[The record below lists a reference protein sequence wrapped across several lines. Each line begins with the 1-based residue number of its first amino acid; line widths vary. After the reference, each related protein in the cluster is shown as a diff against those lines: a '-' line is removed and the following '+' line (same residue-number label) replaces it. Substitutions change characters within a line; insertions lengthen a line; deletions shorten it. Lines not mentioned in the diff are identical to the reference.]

1 MSSFTCCIWWLVFGV
16 LLGWLL
22 AWLLSKCCK
31 KSCNTDNSGD
41 LPLSGENFA
50 SETKT
55 TAGLAPAGLSRAGMI
70 KAATA
75 AGIFFAGK
83 KNDLEIIE
91 GIGPKIAELL
101 NSNGIYTFAEL
112 GAASLTTL
120 KSILERGG
128 DNFRL
133 ANPETWAEQASL
145 AAEYKWQELKA
156 LQDQLDGGVKKR

>member
-22 AWLLSKCCK
+22 AWLFSKFCK
-31 KSCNTDNSGD
+31 TSGTNDTGD
-41 LPLSGENFA
+41 LSLPGENFV
-50 SETKT
+50 SETKS
-55 TAGLAPAGLSRAGMI
+55 TAGSAPARLSRVDMI

-101 NSNGIYTFAEL
+101 NNNGIYTFAEL
-112 GAASLTTL
+112 GAASLSTL
-120 KSILERGG
+120 KTILEKGG